1 MKFIIELTQEE
12 IRDTI
17 DDGSLLGLLEG
28 LKGVA
33 APEARLTRKEAEA
46 VAKMPSPY
54 AQATEAENDK
64 AVAGTPL
71 PTVPVS
77 VSAAAVP
84 AVETAP
90 QAPITGSAPQ
100 APIAPV
106 ATTTIGY
113 TIDELAAAAM
123 SLMDKGMQADLQS
136 LLAAFGVQSLPELP
150 KEKYG
155 EFATRLREMGA
166 QI

>member
-33 APEARLTRKEAEA
+33 APEARLSQREAEA
-46 VAKMPSPY
+46 VSEMPSPY
-54 AQATEAENDK
+54 EQAA
-64 AVAGTPL
+64 PL
-71 PTVPVS
+71 PSVPVS
-77 VSAAAVP
+77 ASTTAVP

-90 QAPITGSAPQ
+90 QASIAGAAPQAPIAEAAPQ

-123 SLMDKGMQADLQS
+123 SLMDKGMQADLQN
-136 LLAAFGVQSLPELP
+136 LLAAFGVQSLPELT

>member
-1 MKFIIELTQEE
+1 MKLIIELTQEE
-12 IRDTI
+12 IRDKI
-17 DDGSLLGLLEG
+17 DDGSLVGLLEG

-33 APEARLTRKEAEA
+33 APEARLSHREAEA
-46 VAKMPSPY
+46 VSEMPSPY
-54 AQATEAENDK
+54 EQAA
-64 AVAGTPL
+64 PL
-71 PTVPVS
+71 PSVPVS
-77 VSAAAVP
+77 ASTTAVP

-90 QAPITGSAPQ
+90 QAPIAEAAPQ

-123 SLMDKGMQADLQS
+123 SLMDKGMQADLQN
-136 LLAAFGVQSLPELP
+136 LLAAFGVQSLPELS

>member
-33 APEARLTRKEAEA
+33 SPEARLSRKEAEA
-46 VAKMPSPY
+46 IAEMPSPY
-54 AQATEAENDK
+54 EHAA
-64 AVAGTPL
+64 PL

-77 VSAAAVP
+77 ASTTAVP

-90 QAPITGSAPQ
+90 QAPIAEAAPQ

-123 SLMDKGMQADLQS
+123 SLMDKGMQADLQN
-136 LLAAFGVQSLPELP
+136 LLAAFGVQSLPELS

>member
-1 MKFIIELTQEE
+1 MKLIIELTQEE
-12 IRDTI
+12 IRDKI

-33 APEARLTRKEAEA
+33 APEARLSQREAEA
-46 VAKMPSPY
+46 VSEMPSPY
-54 AQATEAENDK
+54 EQA
-64 AVAGTPL
+64 TPL

-77 VSAAAVP
+77 VGNAAMP

-90 QAPITGSAPQ
+90 QASIAETAPQ

-123 SLMDKGMQADLQS
+123 SLMDKGMQADLQN
-136 LLAAFGVQSLPELP
+136 LLVAFGVQSLPELP

>member
-33 APEARLTRKEAEA
+33 APEARLSQREAEA
-46 VAKMPSPY
+46 VSEMPSPY
-54 AQATEAENDK
+54 EQAA
-64 AVAGTPL
+64 PL
-71 PTVPVS
+71 PSVPVS
-77 VSAAAVP
+77 ASTTAVP

-90 QAPITGSAPQ
+90 QAPIAEAAPQ

-123 SLMDKGMQADLQS
+123 SLMDKGMQADLQN
-136 LLAAFGVQSLPELP
+136 LLAAFGVQSLPELT

>member
-1 MKFIIELTQEE
+1 MKLIIELTQEE
-12 IRDTI
+12 IRDKI
-17 DDGSLLGLLEG
+17 DDGSLVGLLEG

-33 APEARLTRKEAEA
+33 APEARLSQREAEA
-46 VAKMPSPY
+46 VSEMPSPY
-54 AQATEAENDK
+54 EQAA
-64 AVAGTPL
+64 PL
-71 PTVPVS
+71 PSVPVS
-77 VSAAAVP
+77 ASTTAVP

-90 QAPITGSAPQ
+90 QAPIAEAAPQ

-123 SLMDKGMQADLQS
+123 SLMDKGMQADLQN
-136 LLAAFGVQSLPELP
+136 LLAAFGVQSLPELT

>member
-1 MKFIIELTQEE
+1 MKLIIELTQEE
-12 IRDTI
+12 IRDKI
-17 DDGSLLGLLEG
+17 DDGSLVGLLEG

-33 APEARLTRKEAEA
+33 APEARLSQREAEA
-46 VAKMPSPY
+46 VSEMPSPY
-54 AQATEAENDK
+54 EQAA
-64 AVAGTPL
+64 PL

-77 VSAAAVP
+77 VSSVTAPAA
-84 AVETAP
+84 ETAP
-90 QAPITGSAPQ
+90 QAPIAGAAPQ
-100 APIAPV
+100 APVAPV

-123 SLMDKGMQADLQS
+123 SLMDKGMQADLQN
-136 LLAAFGVQSLPELP
+136 LLAAFGVQSLPELT

>member
-33 APEARLTRKEAEA
+33 SPEARLSRKEAEA
-46 VAKMPSPY
+46 IAEMPSPY
-54 AQATEAENDK
+54 EQAA
-64 AVAGTPL
+64 PL

-77 VSAAAVP
+77 VSSVTAPAAEA
-84 AVETAP
+84 AP
-90 QAPITGSAPQ
+90 QAPV
-100 APIAPV
+100 APV

-123 SLMDKGMQADLQS
+123 SLMDKGMQADLQN
-136 LLAAFGVQSLPELP
+136 LLAAFGVQSLPELS